1 MAKSDELVK
10 YVTVQLLHYM
20 ETPREVRKQVRA
32 SQREAREHWKYRWFG
47 MLPVAILMWTQGLRI
62 KK

>member
-20 ETPREVRKQVRA
+20 ETPREIRKQTRANQKVVR
-32 SQREAREHWKYRWFG
+32 EPWKYRWFG
-47 MLPVAILMWTQGLRI
+47 MLPLAIQMWTQDLRI